1 MAVTHKKTVNFS
13 GVAGA
18 GQANY
23 DWQDPST
30 NWITWPPTQVGSTNE
45 WEFVVASN
53 SGAQRQATIE
63 VRHWDYVNDNSLT
76 DSFTITQEAAPS
88 VPTYTSLSG
97 APDPA
102 DEGQAVTFTVQ
113 GTDLSAGTVPYTLS
127 GNGIDANDINGGV
140 LSGNITMANTTGNNW
155 EGTLTVTLTN
165 DQTTEGTENLI
176 CSLGAN
182 DSNGVAT
189 GGFTT
194 NVQVNDTSTQP
205 STVNVNLQ
213 WFESTATVA
222 SWQVSG
228 SSVLSG
234 AATNV
239 TANAVGVTFDAAPGE
254 VMQFTITGSTNGTD
268 FTSIGG
274 NDIITISSQSAGG
287 SLVSNLETLIDPDS
301 ISFVYQYTV
310 PAANTTVGAT
320 FAAETIVDSGNNG
333 NNQIWVTAGVD
344 NPSTNTST
352 GGTGQ
357 MPYTLDRNSNNPQSF
372 LVDVKLDPDG
382 TLADSGANPEVYFAS
397 DAAGTQS
404 TSPWFVSVNNINNG
418 HTDSNGATAEIAF
431 TEGIV
436 TGNTPGGYTPAPGN
450 NLSSNSQYGGSPGA
464 ETMAGPQPPSGSN
477 NQCYIIIKHPGD
489 PANYVSIDYTG
500 SSQVTTTTQAPV
512 TTYTFEWTTG
522 GNNTVSLPASQSN
535 PATATLGGVNRFD
548 FTWDGP
554 TLSGGNA
561 ANSDFNW
568 PNWNGMAPG
577 ATCTVYNMNDT
588 AHSGGDGYV
597 HFGWQDNGTGVSL
610 QTNATGV
617 TFDGNGSNGSGP
629 YTLDSSSVLTSGYIQ
644 VAATNCHV
652 TGTVMN
658 LADGSTKLVEELQVG
673 DVLKSYTIQG
683 LGEDENQQPWQTYS
697 SQINQWSATE
707 TTAEVKSVLSSS
719 WSKYVNINNGLTK
732 VTDEHPVLIKGAG
745 NDISFKA
752 VKDVV
757 VGDSLYVNGAWVEV
771 TSLEE
776 VNENITAYKIDVE
789 SADVYLADGILWH
802 NVENEIKN

>member
-113 GTDLSAGTVPYTLS
+113 GTDLSAGTVGYTLS
-127 GNGIDANDINGGV
+127 GNGIDANDYDV
-140 LSGNITMANTTGNNW
+140 ATTGNITMSNTTGNNW
-155 EGTLTVTLTN
+155 EGTLQVTLTN
-165 DQTTEGTENLI
+165 DQTAEGTENLT
-176 CSLGAN
+176 CSLDAA
-182 DSNGVAT
+182 DSNGVT
-189 GGFTT
+189 TSGFTT
-194 NVQVNDTSTQP
+194 NIQVNDTSTQP

-213 WFESTATVA
+213 WFESTAT
-222 SWQVSG
+222 SGNWQVSG

-234 AATNV
+234 TATNV
-239 TANAVGVTFDAAPGE
+239 TANDVGVVFDAAPGE
-254 VMQFTITGSTNGTD
+254 VMQFTITGTTNGTD

-287 SLVSNLETLIDPDS
+287 SLVSNLENLINQDS

-310 PAANTTVGAT
+310 PAAASTNVGAT
-320 FAAETIVDSGNNG
+320 FAAETIVDSGNN
-333 NNQIWVTAGVD
+333 QIWVTSGVD

-352 GGTGQ
+352 GGIGQ

-372 LVDVKLDPDG
+372 LVRVKLDPNG

-404 TSPWFVSVNNINNG
+404 TSPWFISVNSINNAY
-418 HTDSNGATAEIAF
+418 TDGDGANAEIIF
-431 TEGIV
+431 DEGVV
-436 TGNTPGGYTPAPGN
+436 TGGGSTPGGYTPSPGN

-464 ETMAGPQPPSGSN
+464 EPMAGPQPPSGSN

-512 TTYTFEWTTG
+512 TTYTFTWTTG
-522 GNNTVSLPASQSN
+522 GNTTVPLPATSGN
-535 PATATLGGVNRFD
+535 PAKGTLGGLNVYN

-554 TLSGGNA
+554 TLSGGTA

-568 PNWNGMAPG
+568 PLWSGMASG
-577 ATCTVYNMNDT
+577 ASCAVMNADGLSN
-588 AHSGGDGYV
+588 HSGGDGFV
-597 HFGWQDNGTGVSL
+597 SFNWPDNGTGTS
-610 QTNATGV
+610 QQSNSTGV
-617 TFDGNGSNGSGP
+617 TFDETGSGP
-629 YTLDSSSVLTSGYIQ
+629 YTLDSSSVTSSGYIEI
-644 VAATNCHV
+644 AAVNCHV
-652 TGTVMN
+652 AGTVMN

-683 LGEDENQQPWQTYS
+683 LGEDENQQPWETYS

-802 NVENEIKN
+802 NVEEQIKN